1 MNMNDYDYDIT
12 NDVAYDTLQ
21 PYTFIARIVDIV
33 FNFLTAVGVI
43 AFAGIAGYFYARY
56 L

>member
-1 MNMNDYDYDIT
+1 MPNNEPYVSIDKCI
-12 NDVAYDTLQ
+12 DT
-21 PYTFIARIVDIV
+21 V
-33 FNFLTAVGVI
+33 FNFLAAIGAI